1 MTANTIQEERD
12 RALNLAYKTK
22 KNLEWVVREDPKL
35 QAELNKQDK
44 NGEEISSRVV
54 NKVLDRIKDL

>member
-1 MTANTIQEERD
+1 MTANILQEDRD
-12 RALNLAYKTK
+12 RTLDLAYKPE

-44 NGEEISSRVV
+44 QGEEISTKVV

>member
-1 MTANTIQEERD
+1 MTANILQEERD
-12 RALNLAYKTK
+12 RTLDLAYKTK
-22 KNLEWVVREDPKL
+22 KKLEWVVHEDPKL

-44 NGEEISSRVV
+44 EGEEISSKVV

>member
-1 MTANTIQEERD
+1 MTANILQEERD
-12 RALNLAYKTK
+12 HTLDLAYKRK
-22 KNLEWVVREDPKL
+22 KKLEWVVREDPKL

-44 NGEEISSRVV
+44 NGEEISSKVV

>member
-1 MTANTIQEERD
+1 MTANTLQEERD

-22 KNLEWVVREDPKL
+22 KSLEWVVREDPKL
-35 QAELNKQDK
+35 QAELNKHDK